1 MIDLSSINNIY
12 LFAGAA
18 DFRKGIVGLS
28 GLILV
33 SYPNITD
40 RLDNLFIF
48 CNSARNQIKIL
59 HFRLTTLQ
67 KVVLG
72 HISINQ
78 MERIYQLLQEVLRVE
93 SVSLLHQQIAEK

>member
-33 SYPNITD
+33 SYPIITD
-40 RLDNLFIF
+40 R
-48 CNSARNQIKIL
+48 
-59 HFRLTTLQ
+59 
-67 KVVLG
+67 
-72 HISINQ
+72 
-78 MERIYQLLQEVLRVE
+78 
-93 SVSLLHQQIAEK
+93 

>member
-40 RLDNLFIF
+40 RLVSFVI
-48 CNSARNQIKIL
+48 QQEIKSKYYIL
-59 HFRLTTLQ
+59 MKQ
-67 KVVLG
+67 VYGYIK
-72 HISINQ
+72 
-78 MERIYQLLQEVLRVE
+78 
-93 SVSLLHQQIAEK
+93 KD